1 MITEPIHILLADD
14 DIDDSLLFAE
24 ALAELPFTTNLKVM
38 NDGEQLMIH
47 LTKDTT
53 QLPRV
58 LFLDLNLPRKN
69 GFECLAEIK
78 RSEQLK
84 HLRVIIYSTSAEPD
98 YVNLLY
104 KSGAFHYI
112 RKPAEFTQLKKVIEH
127 ALYMI
132 IEKEVTQPVEEKFII
147 TGNS

>member
-1 MITEPIHILLADD
+1 MEPIHILLADD
-14 DIDDSLLFAE
+14 DIDDSLLFDE
-24 ALAELPFTTNLKVM
+24 ALQELPLPTQLTVM

-69 GFECLAEIK
+69 GFECLTEIK

-112 RKPAEFTQLKKVIEH
+112 RKPAEFTQLKRVIGH
-127 ALYMI
+127 ALHMI
-132 IEKEVTQPVEEKFII
+132 IEKEIAQPPKEKFVI
-147 TGNS
+147 TSDS